1 MLVSQRARRCRR
13 RHQRLRCRGRCPG
26 LAFLVFRGEQRPV
39 AIQLSLVQC
48 APHRGHGRIEMS
60 GVMQA
65 LQAGAI
71 RVAGL
76 QAASFGAAGTSAHM
90 LAQRNSG
97 PESNV
102 TKSHSQRHSNSHL
115 VSGGPRQML
124 PRRHTLNSRRLMC
137 NGSSLGSGPCFKAS
151 PSRRTTPGE
160 TNIVSVRA
168 G

>member
-1 MLVSQRARRCRR
+1 M
-13 RHQRLRCRGRCPG
+13 
-26 LAFLVFRGEQRPV
+26 
-39 AIQLSLVQC
+39 SLVQC

-90 LAQRNSG
+90 LAQRNNG

-102 TKSHSQRHSNSHL
+102 TNPAVR
-115 VSGGPRQML
+115 GTAI
-124 PRRHTLNSRRLMC
+124 HTWLAVDPD
-137 NGSSLGSGPCFKAS
+137 GY
-151 PSRRTTPGE
+151 
-160 TNIVSVRA
+160 
-168 G
+168 